1 MIFLD
6 LQVMKVIDH
15 INKAKGTLVSFEIL
29 PPLKGKGIKALYDHL
44 DPLMEYNP
52 AFINVTYHRSEHVF
66 KKNPDGSFKKIIIR
80 KRPGTESICAA
91 IMNKY
96 NVDTVPHLIC
106 GGFSINETEDALI
119 NLQYLGIDNVLVL
132 RGDAAKNET
141 AFIPNPEG
149 HKYASELLKQVVNMN
164 NGIYLEEDLK
174 TSHKTSF
181 CIGVAGYPEK
191 HFESPNMETDLQ
203 YLKAKVENGA
213 DYIVT
218 QMFFDNEKYYAFVKA
233 CRDIGI
239 TVPIIPGIKPI
250 AVKNQL
256 TVLPKIFH
264 IDLPTDL
271 SNELQ
276 KCKTNEDVE
285 IVGQE
290 WLLMQAKDLKKNGV
304 PVLHFYTLGNPL
316 HVANVVKKL

>member
-1 MIFLD
+1 MIFLV

-15 INKAKGTLVSFEIL
+15 IREAKDTLVSFEIL
-29 PPLKGKGIKALYDHL
+29 PPLKGKGIKALWDHL
-44 DPLMEYNP
+44 DPLMEFKP
-52 AFINVTYHRSEHVF
+52 SFINVTYHRSEHVF
-66 KKNPDGSFKKIIIR
+66 KQNPDGSFKKVIIR

-149 HKYASELLKQVVNMN
+149 HKYASDLLRQVTNMN
-164 NGIYLEEDLK
+164 NGAYVEEDLK
-174 TSHKTSF
+174 SKHKTSF

-191 HFESPNMETDLQ
+191 HFEAPNMETDLQ
-203 YLKAKVENGA
+203 YLKKKVDGGA

-218 QMFFDNEKYYAFVKA
+218 QMFFDNNKYYSFVEA
-233 CRDIGI
+233 CRNMGI
-239 TVPIIPGIKPI
+239 TVPIIPGLKPI
-250 AVKNQL
+250 AVKSQL

-271 SNELQ
+271 SKELQ
-276 KCKTNEDVE
+276 KCKTNEEVE
-285 IVGQE
+285 VVGQE
-290 WLLMQAKDLKKNGV
+290 WMLMQAKDLKKSGV

-316 HVANVVKKL
+316 HVANVVKQL